1 MKLGMEV
8 SCPFWRHRRVMRKIL
23 TQNFIENF
31 RESLRA
37 NSVKTGATALV
48 QGCRGVGTVAELCG
62 SRGFLDG
69 HALHDASN
77 NFDAR
82 KNKSCVLYLRAKERL
97 SWKTRDKSPGTL
109 EVWRAGAA
117 DNAKIAS
124 AKIARAKIARGSIGI
139 FNGVFYSWRPNYAA
153 AYRGCRNITVGSGG
167 DYAAVPASGG
177 RSDVRSVVRSDVRV
191 WLFAAQPDPQRQ
203 TDRLSRCGR

>member
-48 QGCRGVGTVAELCG
+48 QGCRGVAAVAELCG

-117 DNAKIAS
+117 ANAKIAS
-124 AKIARAKIARGSIGI
+124 GSIGI
-139 FNGVFYSWRPNYAA
+139 FNGVFTLGGPIMRLLIVGVGISLLVMAA
-153 AYRGCRNITVGSGG
+153 IIAPRLLQAGG
-167 DYAAVPASGG
+167 V
-177 RSDVRSVVRSDVRV
+177 
-191 WLFAAQPDPQRQ
+191 
-203 TDRLSRCGR
+203 